1 MLLAAAV
8 LAGLSARGIALT
20 SPSGSRQW
28 LFQALGSGVFIR
40 CAAVMVASVAALIA
54 VCWVCWQA
62 GRRYRPS
69 RDAQGGAVVI
79 EFALA
84 LPIALV
90 LVLIMAQSSLLMG
103 GNLCVHYA
111 AYCATRS
118 AIVQIPWDFSPGE
131 PANVLREEAAKMRR
145 IRLAAIWA
153 LIPISCSSKSYSPTF
168 GEETTLVGGLGEFF
182 RKSDADVPGWVRR
195 DYLGRKLH
203 YASNKDYTQVT
214 MLRRT
219 GRGKRAPY
227 VPVSYPYTYGENE
240 EVRVAVA
247 HTFYLSVP
255 YAGYLFYRA
264 ESAENRQELDFG
276 QGKYGIVIHAAT
288 SLTNEG
294 VQDWVDVESF
304 Y

>member
-20 SPSGSRQW
+20 GPSGSRQW

-40 CAAVMVASVAALIA
+40 CAAVMVASVVALIA

-84 LPIALV
+84 LPIALI

-111 AYCATRS
+111 AYCAARS
-118 AIVQIPWDFSPGE
+118 AIVQIPWDLSPGE
-131 PANVLREEAAKMRR
+131 PANVLKEDSAKFVSIRRAAV
-145 IRLAAIWA
+145 WA
-153 LIPISCSSKSYSPTF
+153 VMPISCSSKSYSPTL
-168 GEETTLVGGLGEFF
+168 GDETTLVNGLREFF

-195 DYLGRKLH
+195 DYLGRKLR
-203 YASNKDYTQVT
+203 YATDYTQVT

-219 GRGKRAPY
+219 GRGKRAEY
-227 VPVSYPYTYGENE
+227 VPVSYPYTYGEND

-255 YAGYLFYRA
+255 YAGYLFYRV
-264 ESAENRQELDFG
+264 ESAANQRKLNFG
-276 QGKYGIVIHAAT
+276 LGKYGIVIHAAT